1 MRRSVVLLVSPL
13 LLLLP
18 AVIVFASTSVSFQN
32 NTIILPGLASS
43 LTASPSAVSVGQP
56 VLLSCSARGGTAP
69 HAYFLTLGDGNTG
82 TGPDPRHLYH
92 IPGLIRVVCSLTDGS
107 CSSVGS
113 VGYVNVSWTP
123 VRRRITIR

>member
-69 HAYFLTLGDGNTG
+69 YPSFLTLGDGKNG
-82 TGPDPRHLYH
+82 TGPNPSHVDNNR
-92 IPGLIRVVCSLTDGS
+92 GLMKVVVSLVGGS
-107 CSSVGS
+107 GVSV
-113 VGYVNVSWTP
+113 
-123 VRRRITIR
+123 R

>member
-13 LLLLP
+13 RLLLP

-69 HAYFLTLGDGNTG
+69 YAYFWTLGDGNNG
-82 TGPDPRHLYH
+82 TGPDPSPACNIL
-92 IPGLIRVVCSLTDGS
+92 GLMRIVCSVTGGS
-107 CSSVGS
+107 GSSLGS
-113 VGYVNVSWTP
+113 VVY
-123 VRRRITIR
+123 

>member
-69 HAYFLTLGDGNTG
+69 HAYFLPLGDGNTG
-82 TGPDPRHLYH
+82 ARPDPSPAHKKR
-92 IPGLIRVVCSLTDGS
+92 GLMESGWSLA
-107 CSSVGS
+107 VGS
-113 VGYVNVSWTP
+113 GS
-123 VRRRITIR
+123 

>member
-56 VLLSCSARGGTAP
+56 VLLSCSARGGDAP
-69 HAYFLTLGDGNTG
+69 HAYFLTLGDRNNETG
-82 TGPDPRHLYH
+82 ADPSHVYNIR
-92 IPGLIRVVCSLTDGS
+92 GLMRDVCSLTDGS
-107 CSSVGS
+107 
-113 VGYVNVSWTP
+113 
-123 VRRRITIR
+123 

>member
-69 HAYFLTLGDGNTG
+69 SASFLTLGDGNTR
-82 TGPDPRHLYH
+82 TAPHPSPLYN
-92 IPGLIRVVCSLTDGS
+92 IPGLTKV
-107 CSSVGS
+107 VGS
-113 VGYVNVSWTP
+113 L
-123 VRRRITIR
+123 

>member
-56 VLLSCSARGGTAP
+56 VLLSCSARGGASP
-69 HAYFLTLGDGNTG
+69 YPYFLTLGDGNTG
-82 TGPDPRHLYH
+82 TGPHPSHVYNIL
-92 IPGLIRVVCSLTDGS
+92 GLMRVGCSVADGS
-107 CSSVGS
+107 GSSVGS
-113 VGYVNVSWTP
+113 GG
-123 VRRRITIR
+123 

>member
-43 LTASPSAVSVGQP
+43 LTASPSVVSVGQP

-69 HAYFLTLGDGNTG
+69 HAYFWALGGGKNG
-82 TGPDPRHLYH
+82 AGPDPRHVDKNRGVMRGVWFVSEWS
-92 IPGLIRVVCSLTDGS
+92 GLSLGK
-107 CSSVGS
+107 CC
-113 VGYVNVSWTP
+113 
-123 VRRRITIR
+123 

>member
-69 HAYFLTLGDGNTG
+69 HAYFWTLGDGNNG
-82 TGPDPRHLYH
+82 TGPDPSHVYKIR
-92 IPGLIRVVCSLTDGS
+92 GLMRDVWFVMDGS
-107 CSSVGS
+107 GSSVS
-113 VGYVNVSWTP
+113 DV
-123 VRRRITIR
+123 

>member
-56 VLLSCSARGGTAP
+56 VLLSCSARGGNAP
-69 HAYFLTLGDGNTG
+69 YPHLWTLGDGKTG
-82 TGPDPRHLYH
+82 TGPDPTHASNN
-92 IPGLIRVVCSLTDGS
+92 PGLMRGVCF
-107 CSSVGS
+107 V
-113 VGYVNVSWTP
+113 
-123 VRRRITIR
+123 